1 MARTDLPTVAPG
13 ITMREVLARP
23 SMAGATVLAGASGLD
38 RVVRFVNMMEVP
50 DVLQWTKADELL
62 LTTGYPLRST
72 PEKLD
77 DFVTALNERGLAGLA
92 VKLGRYLDEL
102 PRDMIE
108 TADRL
113 GFPVVQLADGVG
125 FDEIMNQVL
134 SEVLGRQAAMLARS
148 EQAHSVLLKLVL
160 KGGGLP
166 EVVAALPA
174 QLAGGRIGEAEQSAS
189 AADPLHPAG
198 YDLGYDAALAAAAAG
213 DGPDSVSVLHVDR
226 TGRTIAQAGAELPAA
241 AAELFDD
248 DNLFRAT
255 MFGHGIHTLGSGKNG
270 ISVMIATVV
279 AERNQGH
286 LIAVRADRP
295 FDGQD
300 VMILERGA
308 TVAALV
314 VTRELAVAAV
324 EGKYRG
330 DFLRD
335 VLVGQMPP
343 SAAVDGATG
352 FGWDLTGPMFVVVAA
367 GEVRGGDEASRR
379 RRAEQLGASWAAW
392 VRRWDPAGAAAAF
405 ATEAVAV
412 LHAPDGM
419 VPPTSR
425 VTELLG
431 GLSSP
436 GAPFDGIVGV
446 SRVVADV
453 SQLATAYHQAW
464 EAVRVGRRLAG
475 AGSVS
480 RFDDLGL
487 YRLLSQVPDSEELRS
502 FLADTLGPLAAAE
515 GDIECDELRRTLTV
529 LLDTNLNVA
538 QTARRLH
545 FHYNTLRYR
554 IGKLERL
561 LGPFTTD
568 ARLRA
573 DLTVAL
579 YVWQMRVAHR

>member
-1 MARTDLPTVAPG
+1 MARTDFPAVAPG

-23 SMAGATVLAGASGLD
+23 AMAGSTVLAGAAGLD

-50 DVLQWTKADELL
+50 DVLRWTKADELL

-72 PEKLD
+72 PEALD
-77 DFVTALNERGLAGLA
+77 DFVAQLNARGLAGIA
-92 VKLGRYLDEL
+92 VKLGRYLEAL
-102 PRDMIE
+102 PPEMLAS
-108 TADRL
+108 ADRL
-113 GFPVVQLADGVG
+113 EFPVVQIPDGVG

-148 EQAHSVLLKLVL
+148 EQAHSVLLQLVL
-160 KGGGLP
+160 RGGGLP

-174 QLAGGRIGEAEQSAS
+174 QLAALPADPDSAEAAASTSAS
-189 AADPLHPAG
+189 TKSAAMSAE
-198 YDLGYDAALAAAAAG
+198 AA
-213 DGPDSVSVLHVDR
+213 VSVLHVDR
-226 TGRTIAQAGAELPAA
+226 TGRTIVSAGAALPAA

-248 DNLFRAT
+248 DHLFRAT
-255 MFGHGIHTLGSGKNG
+255 MFGHGIHTLGNG
-270 ISVMIATVV
+270 DDAVSVLIATVV

-286 LIAVRADRP
+286 LIAVRSDRP
-295 FDGQD
+295 WDGQD
-300 VMILERGA
+300 VMIAERGA

-335 VLVGQMPP
+335 VLAGQMPP
-343 SAAVDGATG
+343 AAAVEGAKG

-367 GEVRGGDEASRR
+367 GEVRGTDDAARR

-392 VRRWDPAGAAAAF
+392 VRRWDPDGAAAAF

-412 LHAPDGM
+412 MHAPDGV

-425 VTELLG
+425 VVDLLG

-446 SRVVADV
+446 SRVVGSV
-453 SQLATAYHQAW
+453 GLLATAYHQAW

-487 YRLLSQVPDSEELRS
+487 YRLLSQVPDSDELRS
-502 FLADTLGPLAAAE
+502 FLADTLGPLAVTE
-515 GDIECDELRRTLTV
+515 GDVESDELRRTLTV

-561 LGPFTTD
+561 LGPFTTN